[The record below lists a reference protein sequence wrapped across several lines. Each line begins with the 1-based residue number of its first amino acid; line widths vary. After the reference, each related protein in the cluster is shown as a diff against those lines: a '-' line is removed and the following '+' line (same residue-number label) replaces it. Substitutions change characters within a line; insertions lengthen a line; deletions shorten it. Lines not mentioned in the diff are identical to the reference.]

1 MFKRE
6 IETDKF
12 GNNQSHFYLTQGD
25 SCTIYST
32 PYKNCEKLPVSE
44 VEKCIFKLSNSD
56 YVEEFRKEMQL
67 EDDKFILRLTSEET
81 GKFTIDTHLYEIEYT
96 LVGGAINTPN
106 QWKFDV
112 LDQIIE

>member
-12 GNNQSHFYLTQGD
+12 GNNQAHFYLTQGD

-32 PYKNCEKLPVSE
+32 PYKNGEKLPVSE

-67 EDDKFILRLTSEET
+67 EDDNDALSSIARELKEISEKF
-81 GKFTIDTHLYEIEYT
+81 
-96 LVGGAINTPN
+96 
-106 QWKFDV
+106 Q
-112 LDQIIE
+112 